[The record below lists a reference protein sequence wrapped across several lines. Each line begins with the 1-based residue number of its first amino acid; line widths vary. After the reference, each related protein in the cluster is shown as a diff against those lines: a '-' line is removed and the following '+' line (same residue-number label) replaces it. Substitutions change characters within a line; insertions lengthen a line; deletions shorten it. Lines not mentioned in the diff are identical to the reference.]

1 MSANIVQILLNRKK
15 LLDTE
20 PELKSTTLGRVASS
34 LKKSSNIDYTRA
46 VNPHSFYADPDPTVF
61 SECGSG
67 SGSRSKSSLTKFE
80 EKNHEEFS

>member
-20 PELKSTTLGRVASS
+20 LELKSTTLGRVASS

-61 SECGSG
+61 LNADPDPDPGPSPA
-67 SGSRSKSSLTKFE
+67 
-80 EKNHEEFS
+80 